1 MRNPVKSNA
10 QLINYSHHSKY
21 PICICNPVIEK
32 SFSSQ
37 TNNANISNSQRIS
50 NILTSSVGGRTQFV
64 NRNESFLSI
73 NSNNSVIGIHNSLLG
88 LGPRNKF

>member
-37 TNNANISNSQRIS
+37 TNNANISNNMRIS
-50 NILTSSVGGRTQFV
+50 NMLTSKYSTGGRIQVRRPFLYT
-64 NRNESFLSI
+64 ESF
-73 NSNNSVIGIHNSLLG
+73 